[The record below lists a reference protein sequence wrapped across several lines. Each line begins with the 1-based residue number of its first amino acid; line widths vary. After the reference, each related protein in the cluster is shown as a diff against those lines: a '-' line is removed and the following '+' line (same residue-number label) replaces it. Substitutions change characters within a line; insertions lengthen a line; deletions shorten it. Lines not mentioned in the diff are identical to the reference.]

1 MTHPERQLFTVTVY
15 SENCVGL
22 LNQVSVIFTRRCLN
36 IEDVT
41 ASASSVSDIHKLTL
55 TTWADRPTMEKV
67 VRQIEKRVDVIRA
80 FLYTDDDIVYQEIA
94 LYKVPTAR
102 LLETGDV
109 EDIVRHHGAR
119 ILEMT
124 PRVHRLRKDRPPL
137 GDRSPARQSSQ
148 LRHPPVCPQRTSR
161 RDQIARRICR
171 PLSRTAGTATTPHH
185 RRPGTLNCIMQE
197 LKTWTIE
204 F

>member
-36 IEDVT
+36 IEDVS
-41 ASASSVSDIHKLTL
+41 ASASSVPDIHKLTL

-80 FLYTDDDIVYQEIA
+80 FLYTDDDIVYQEVA

-102 LLETGDV
+102 LLESGAV

-124 PRVHRLRKDRPPL
+124 PDYTVIEKSGHPWETEALLNRLRSLDIRQFV
-137 GDRSPARQSSQ
+137 RSGRVAVTKSPVEHVDIYIEEQRQRQ
-148 LRHPPVCPQRTSR
+148 LKLQC
-161 RDQIARRICR
+161 
-171 PLSRTAGTATTPHH
+171 
-185 RRPGTLNCIMQE
+185 
-197 LKTWTIE
+197 K
-204 F
+204 

>member
-1 MTHPERQLFTVTVY
+1 MTHPERNLYTVTIY

-22 LNQVSVIFTRRCLN
+22 LNQVSNIFTRRCLN

-41 ASASSVSDIHKLTL
+41 ASASSAPDIHKLTL

-67 VRQIEKRVDVIRA
+67 VKQIEKRVDVIRA
-80 FLYTDDDIVYQEIA
+80 FLHTDDEIVYQEVA

-102 LLETGDV
+102 LMEEGCV

-124 PRVHRLRKDRPPL
+124 DEYTVFEKSGHPWETEALLDRLRSLDIRQFV
-137 GDRSPARQSSQ
+137 RSGRVAVTRASVEYVDLYLEEQRLREERIRNSRQEQ
-148 LRHPPVCPQRTSR
+148 
-161 RDQIARRICR
+161 
-171 PLSRTAGTATTPHH
+171 
-185 RRPGTLNCIMQE
+185 
-197 LKTWTIE
+197 
-204 F
+204 

>member
-1 MTHPERQLFTVTVY
+1 MIMTHPERQLFTVTVY

-36 IEDVT
+36 IEDVS
-41 ASASSVSDIHKLTL
+41 ASASSIPDIHKLTL

-67 VRQIEKRVDVIRA
+67 VRQIEKRVDVIKA
-80 FLYTDDDIVYQEIA
+80 FLFTDEDIVYQEVA

-102 LLETGDV
+102 LLESRCV

-124 PRVHRLRKDRPPL
+124 PEYTVIEKSGHPWETEALLNRLRGLDIRQFV
-137 GDRSPARQSSQ
+137 RSGRVAVTKSPVEYVDMYLEEQR
-148 LRHPPVCPQRTSR
+148 LR
-161 RDQIARRICR
+161 
-171 PLSRTAGTATTPHH
+171 
-185 RRPGTLNCIMQE
+185 MQKLQE
-197 LKTWTIE
+197 K
-204 F
+204 

>member
-41 ASASSVSDIHKLTL
+41 ASASSVPDIHKLTI

-80 FLYTDDDIVYQEIA
+80 FLYTDDDIVYQEVA
-94 LYKVPTAR
+94 LYKVPTDR
-102 LLETGDV
+102 LLAEGCT

-124 PRVHRLRKDRPPL
+124 PEYTVFEKSGHPWETEALLDRLRSLDIRQFV
-137 GDRSPARQSSQ
+137 RSGRVVVTKSPVEYVDIYLEEQRQ
-148 LRHPPVCPQRTSR
+148 R
-161 RDQIARRICR
+161 RMKI
-171 PLSRTAGTATTPHH
+171 
-185 RRPGTLNCIMQE
+185 LNEGINVNE
-197 LKTWTIE
+197 
-204 F
+204 

>member
-1 MTHPERQLFTVTVY
+1 MAQPERQLFTVTVY

-36 IEDVT
+36 IEDVS
-41 ASASSVSDIHKLTL
+41 ASASSIPDIHKLTL

-80 FLYTDDDIVYQEIA
+80 FLYTDEDILYQEVA
-94 LYKVPTAR
+94 LYKVPTNR
-102 LLETGDV
+102 LLESASV

-124 PRVHRLRKDRPPL
+124 PEYTVFEKSGHPWETEALLNRLRSLDIRQFV
-137 GDRSPARQSSQ
+137 RSGRVAVTKSPIEYVDIYLEQ
-148 LRHPPVCPQRTSR
+148 QRMR
-161 RDQIARRICR
+161 KQRLEGNEQ
-171 PLSRTAGTATTPHH
+171 
-185 RRPGTLNCIMQE
+185 
-197 LKTWTIE
+197 
-204 F
+204 

>member
-1 MTHPERQLFTVTVY
+1 MPHPERQLFTVTVY

-36 IEDVT
+36 IEDVS
-41 ASASSVSDIHKLTL
+41 ASASSVPDIHKLTL

-94 LYKVPTAR
+94 LYKVPTPR
-102 LLETGDV
+102 LLESGAV

-124 PRVHRLRKDRPPL
+124 PDYTVIEKSGHPWETEALLNRLRSLDIRQFV
-137 GDRSPARQSSQ
+137 RSGRVAVTKSPVEHVDIYLEEQRQRQ
-148 LRHPPVCPQRTSR
+148 LKQC
-161 RDQIARRICR
+161 
-171 PLSRTAGTATTPHH
+171 
-185 RRPGTLNCIMQE
+185 
-197 LKTWTIE
+197 K
-204 F
+204 

>member
-36 IEDVT
+36 IEDVS
-41 ASASSVSDIHKLTL
+41 ASASSVPDIHKLTL

-80 FLYTDDDIVYQEIA
+80 FLYTDDDIVYQEVA

-102 LLETGDV
+102 LLESGAV

-124 PRVHRLRKDRPPL
+124 PDYTVIEKSGHPWETEALLNRLRSLDIRQFV
-137 GDRSPARQSSQ
+137 RSGRVAVTKSPVEHVDIYIEEQRQ
-148 LRHPPVCPQRTSR
+148 RK
-161 RDQIARRICR
+161 
-171 PLSRTAGTATTPHH
+171 
-185 RRPGTLNCIMQE
+185 
-197 LKTWTIE
+197 LKLQCK
-204 F
+204 

>member
-36 IEDVT
+36 IEDVS
-41 ASASSVSDIHKLTL
+41 ASASSVPDIHKLTL

-80 FLYTDDDIVYQEIA
+80 FLYTDDDIVYQEVA

-102 LLETGDV
+102 LLESGAV

-124 PRVHRLRKDRPPL
+124 PDYTVIEKSGHPWETEALLNRLRSLDIRQFVRRGRVAVTK
-137 GDRSPARQSSQ
+137 SPVEHVDIYIEEQRQRQ
-148 LRHPPVCPQRTSR
+148 LKLQC
-161 RDQIARRICR
+161 
-171 PLSRTAGTATTPHH
+171 
-185 RRPGTLNCIMQE
+185 
-197 LKTWTIE
+197 K
-204 F
+204 

>member
-1 MTHPERQLFTVTVY
+1 MTHTERKQFTVTFS

-36 IEDVT
+36 IEDVS
-41 ASASSVSDIHKLTL
+41 ASASSVPDIHKLTL

-80 FLYTDDDIVYQEIA
+80 FLYTDDDIVYQEVA

-102 LLETGDV
+102 LLESGAV

-124 PRVHRLRKDRPPL
+124 PDYTVIEKSGHPWETEALLNRLRSLDIRQFV
-137 GDRSPARQSSQ
+137 RSGRVAVTKSPVEHVDIYIEEQRQRQ
-148 LRHPPVCPQRTSR
+148 LKLQC
-161 RDQIARRICR
+161 
-171 PLSRTAGTATTPHH
+171 
-185 RRPGTLNCIMQE
+185 
-197 LKTWTIE
+197 K
-204 F
+204 

>member
-1 MTHPERQLFTVTVY
+1 MSQTAPRQLFTVTVY

-36 IEDVT
+36 IEDVS
-41 ASASSVSDIHKLTL
+41 ASASSVPDIHKLTL

-80 FLYTDDDIVYQEIA
+80 FLYTDDDIVYQEVA

-102 LLETGDV
+102 LLESGAV

-124 PRVHRLRKDRPPL
+124 PDYTVIEKSGHPWETEALLNRLRSLDIRQFV
-137 GDRSPARQSSQ
+137 RSGRVAVTKSPVEHVDIYIEEQRQRQ
-148 LRHPPVCPQRTSR
+148 LKLQC
-161 RDQIARRICR
+161 
-171 PLSRTAGTATTPHH
+171 
-185 RRPGTLNCIMQE
+185 
-197 LKTWTIE
+197 K
-204 F
+204 

>member
-36 IEDVT
+36 IEDVS
-41 ASASSVSDIHKLTL
+41 ASASSVPDIHKLPL

-80 FLYTDDDIVYQEIA
+80 FLYTDDDIVYQEVA

-102 LLETGDV
+102 LLESGAV

-124 PRVHRLRKDRPPL
+124 PDYTVIEKSGHPWETEALLNRLRSLDIRQFV
-137 GDRSPARQSSQ
+137 RSGRVAVTKSPVEHVDIYIEEQRQRQ
-148 LRHPPVCPQRTSR
+148 LKLQC
-161 RDQIARRICR
+161 
-171 PLSRTAGTATTPHH
+171 
-185 RRPGTLNCIMQE
+185 
-197 LKTWTIE
+197 K
-204 F
+204 

>member
-36 IEDVT
+36 IEDVS
-41 ASASSVSDIHKLTL
+41 ASASSIPDRHKLTL
-55 TTWADRPTMEKV
+55 TTLADRPTMEKV
-67 VRQIEKRVDVIRA
+67 VRQIEKRVDVIKA
-80 FLYTDDDIVYQEIA
+80 FLFTDEDIVYQEVA

-102 LLETGDV
+102 LLESRCV

-124 PRVHRLRKDRPPL
+124 PEYTVIEKSGHPWETEALLNRLRGLDIRQFV
-137 GDRSPARQSSQ
+137 RSGRVAVTKSPVEYVDMYLEEQR
-148 LRHPPVCPQRTSR
+148 LR
-161 RDQIARRICR
+161 
-171 PLSRTAGTATTPHH
+171 
-185 RRPGTLNCIMQE
+185 MQKLQE
-197 LKTWTIE
+197 K
-204 F
+204 

>member
-1 MTHPERQLFTVTVY
+1 MLPPERQLFTVTVY

-36 IEDVT
+36 IEDVS
-41 ASASSVSDIHKLTL
+41 ASASSVPDIHKLTL

-80 FLYTDDDIVYQEIA
+80 FLYTDDDIVYQEVA
-94 LYKVPTAR
+94 LYKVPTPR
-102 LLETGDV
+102 LLESAAV

-124 PRVHRLRKDRPPL
+124 PDYTVIEKSGHPWETEALLNRLRSLDIRQFVRSGRVAVTKSPVEHVDIYLEQQRRRQLKLKD
-137 GDRSPARQSSQ
+137 
-148 LRHPPVCPQRTSR
+148 
-161 RDQIARRICR
+161 
-171 PLSRTAGTATTPHH
+171 
-185 RRPGTLNCIMQE
+185 
-197 LKTWTIE
+197 K
-204 F
+204 